1 MDEFAHCSV
10 CARTP
15 LVGEQVTVMRKGRR
29 DAVVCDQCLR
39 TPRAQA
45 LGEATG
51 RERIR
56 SADGAANVERIFPRP
71 VEPASPRRQTRA
83 GTAA

>member
-15 LVGEQVTVMRKGRR
+15 LVGEGVTLMQKGRR
-29 DAVVCDQCLR
+29 EAIVCDQCLR
-39 TPRAQA
+39 TPRAGT

-51 RERIR
+51 RERVR
-56 SADGAANVERIFPRP
+56 SAAGAANVERIFPRP
-71 VEPASPRRQTRA
+71 VVAASVQRPNRA